1 MSFNLWEA
9 NVFAQY
15 LEEMAAQGWFLESVG
30 GSVMKFHRAEPAKR
44 RYAALLVPGSSSLTG
59 ADSWKAEQFRKQCQ
73 EAGWNFECS
82 GTFWQIFYTTDDAV
96 ERTGDMTEEK
106 QYLVCEALLPCSD
119 RIRGMGGIPI
129 LAKSRETVF
138 RFHAASS

>member
-1 MSFNLWEA
+1 MLISSFLSDIPIISIMKVDTKLEIRLFSGKDDMMKQKKRVWWSFDLWEA
-9 NVFAQY
+9 NVFEQY

-73 EAGWNFECS
+73 EAGWNFEC
-82 GTFWQIFYTTDDAV
+82 
-96 ERTGDMTEEK
+96 
-106 QYLVCEALLPCSD
+106 
-119 RIRGMGGIPI
+119 RG
-129 LAKSRETVF
+129 
-138 RFHAASS
+138 

>member
-1 MSFNLWEA
+1 MSDIPIISIMKVDTKLEIRLFSGKDDMMKQKKRVWWSFDLWEA
-9 NVFAQY
+9 NVFEQY

-73 EAGWNFECS
+73 EAGWNFEC
-82 GTFWQIFYTTDDAV
+82 
-96 ERTGDMTEEK
+96 
-106 QYLVCEALLPCSD
+106 
-119 RIRGMGGIPI
+119 RG
-129 LAKSRETVF
+129 
-138 RFHAASS
+138 